1 MTSFF
6 ILISGRK
13 KQPKKPCLPTRR
25 REVPRR
31 TLTGQRREEPRR
43 TPMGPRREGPR
54 RIPMGQKRDLAAHA
68 RGLTQMMR
76 ATIMAR
82 KWTTL
87 STLSRRRE

>member
-1 MTSFF
+1 MFRVACY
-6 ILISGRK
+6 ILACMQRRALCDEVRK
-13 KQPKKPCLPTRR
+13 
-25 REVPRR
+25 
-31 TLTGQRREEPRR
+31 RREEPRR

-68 RGLTQMMR
+68 RGRTQMKR

-82 KWTTL
+82 KWTTF